1 MEYSGSKEICPN
13 ELMDSAASFPW
24 DTAVNALA
32 LTAILAL
39 AILLIALGFLSPV
52 RAPHTDTGVLRESG
66 QISFYETTGSPGRTS
81 PELEILP

>member
-1 MEYSGSKEICPN
+1 MDYSGSREICPREMMEN
-13 ELMDSAASFPW
+13 AEFFPW

-39 AILLIALGFLSPV
+39 AVLLLALGFLPPV
-52 RAPHTDTGVLRESG
+52 QPVNANSGDFTGGG
-66 QISFYETTGSPGRTS
+66 QIPCEITGSPGLSS